1 MLRSVVI
8 VSALAAVVS
17 SAGCSSTGVDV
28 EEPEPKVLVG
38 RATGQQVKG
47 SGYVLTAPKGWAAR
61 KVKVP
66 GSGKVDKQ
74 VFDLDDRDGFVDN
87 INVVIA
93 EPGAYDVDRM
103 EASALNEM
111 GMAGVRNRR
120 ARRPVLLAGEPATHV
135 SGRLT
140 KNRVKY
146 VVEQYH
152 AVQDDQ
158 VYVVTFSFSPGLG
171 RAGRQET
178 TESVLNTWKWTE

>member
-1 MLRSVVI
+1 MLRSLVV
-8 VSALAAVVS
+8 VSALAAAVS
-17 SAGCSSTGVDV
+17 SAGCSATGVDA
-28 EEPEPKVLVG
+28 EEPEPKVLAG
-38 RATGQQVKG
+38 RAKGQQVKG
-47 SGYVLTAPKGWAAR
+47 TGYVLTAPKGWAAR
-61 KVKVP
+61 KVEVP

-74 VFDLDDRDGFVDN
+74 VFDLGDRDGFVDN
-87 INVVIA
+87 INIVIA

-111 GMAGVRNRR
+111 GIAGVRNRR

-171 RAGRQET
+171 RAARQET